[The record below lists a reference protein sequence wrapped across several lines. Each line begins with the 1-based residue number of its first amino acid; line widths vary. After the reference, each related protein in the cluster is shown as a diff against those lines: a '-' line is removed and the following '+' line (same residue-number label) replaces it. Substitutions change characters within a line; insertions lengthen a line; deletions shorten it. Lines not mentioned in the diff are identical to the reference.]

1 MTEETI
7 SIEELESREAE
18 VLDLIINIINI
29 SVSS

>member
-18 VLDLIINIINI
+18 VLDLIINIITITI
-29 SVSS
+29 SS